1 MCAFELTRRAA
12 VTAFGALALVPAVA
26 GRRALAQSGL
36 TFRDIRVDVAP
47 LRANAG
53 DPTAAWVQRELP
65 GELARALAGR
75 MSRNGATLIVRID
88 TVTLGP
94 NSGEGIHSSSS
105 WDNIGGVAIVNGAQ
119 IPVRATTRYQ
129 SSPIDQT
136 MIEQSNHDR
145 VSKLVQALAY
155 WIGHGAFF

>member
-1 MCAFELTRRAA
+1 MCALAMTWRAA
-12 VTAFGALALVPAVA
+12 VAAFGAVALVPAVA

-36 TFRDIRVDVAP
+36 AFRDIRVDVAP
-47 LRANAG
+47 LRASAG

-65 GELARALAGR
+65 VQLARALAGR

-88 TVTLGP
+88 TLTLGP
-94 NSGEGIHSSSS
+94 NSGAGIHSNSS
-105 WDNIGGVAIVNGAQ
+105 WDNIGGVAIINGAQ

-145 VSKLVQALAY
+145 VAKLVQALTY